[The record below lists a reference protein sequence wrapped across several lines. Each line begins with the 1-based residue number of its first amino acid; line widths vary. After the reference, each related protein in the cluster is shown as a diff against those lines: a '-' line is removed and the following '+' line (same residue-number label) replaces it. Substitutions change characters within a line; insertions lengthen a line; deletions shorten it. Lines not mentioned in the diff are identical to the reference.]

1 MALTTAAV
9 QGDYMQ
15 ALSYIDNTEHSKSC
29 LAAVALE
36 HTHHVVTPPTVANCR
51 ALRITGGARPYMNLR
66 R

>member
-1 MALTTAAV
+1 
-9 QGDYMQ
+9 MQ
-15 ALSYIDNTEHSKSC
+15 ALSCIDNTEHSKSC

-51 ALRITGGARPYMNLR
+51 AVRITGGARPYMNLR